1 MFSMRRRQFITLL
14 GGTATWP
21 LAARAQQPGGRR
33 RLGVLMATAADDPES
48 RKRLFALLQG
58 LQQLGWVEG
67 RNLRVDIRW
76 AAGNVDD
83 TRKYAA
89 ELTALAP
96 DIILAAGSLAAGP
109 LLQATRTIPIVF
121 THAPDPVGAG
131 FVDSMAR
138 PGGNVTGFTSF
149 DYGLSVKWLELLK
162 EIAPQVTR
170 VGVIRDPNLTA
181 GIGQWGAIQG
191 AAPAAGVEVV
201 PVNVRDAAE
210 IERAVAAFARLGNG
224 GLIVTASGL
233 AVVHRDLIIA
243 LAARHKLPAVFWQR
257 FFVADGGLISYG
269 DDVIEH
275 YRLAAGYIDRV
286 LKGEKPGDLPVQLST
301 KLELVINL
309 KAAKSLGLDV
319 PDALLARADEVIE

>member
-1 MFSMRRRQFITLL
+1 
-14 GGTATWP
+14 
-21 LAARAQQPGGRR
+21 
-33 RLGVLMATAADDPES
+33 VLMATAADDPES

-121 THAPDPVGAG
+121 THVPDPVGAG
-131 FVDSMAR
+131 FIDSMAR
-138 PGGNVTGFTSF
+138 PGGNATGFTSF

-275 YRLAAGYIDRV
+275 HRLAAGYIDRV

>member
-1 MFSMRRRQFITLL
+1 MRRREFITVL
-14 GGTATWP
+14 GGGVGAAWP

-33 RLGVLMATAADDPES
+33 RLGVLMATAADDSES

-76 AAGNVDD
+76 AAGNSDD

-121 THAPDPVGAG
+121 AHVPDPVGAG

-170 VGVIRDPNLTA
+170 VGVIRDPNFTA
-181 GIGQWGAIQG
+181 GIGQWGAILG

-201 PVNVRDAAE
+201 PVNVRDVAE

-275 YRLAAGYIDRV
+275 YRLAAGYIDRI

-309 KAAKSLGLDV
+309 KTAKALGLDV
-319 PDALLARADEVIE
+319 PATVLARADEVIE